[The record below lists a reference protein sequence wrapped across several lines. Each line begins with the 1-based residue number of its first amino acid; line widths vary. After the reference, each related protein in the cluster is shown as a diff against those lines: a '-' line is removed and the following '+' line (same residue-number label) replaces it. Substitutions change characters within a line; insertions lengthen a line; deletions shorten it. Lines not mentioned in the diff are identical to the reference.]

1 MSPVKEQWNTVVCTL
16 LITLLF
22 ALIGCTGS
30 PSAEI
35 KARAAELSSGFR
47 QHAET
52 LAAKQDE
59 SLTILRENTT
69 ALAAI
74 KSQVEAVKT
83 AIETQEPR
91 REVVESSPPEVA
103 SELSAA
109 STSRSSDVPLFVSY
123 ADFHCPP
130 CERLREA
137 IQRGDFAGF
146 AVIESGPFAGQKA
159 FPAVR
164 YQDRNGTWKVRYGYD
179 ARLPQWIRSDI
190 ESIEQFVSQPV
201 ITNPIVSQ
209 ESLVSIHN
217 QLHGGGNWTWPG
229 GTQESLATH
238 LREVHGVNT
247 SGGAPLTGAMF
258 QNHRPSA
265 ITSQRTAV
273 RFVPRRVSYNSRS
286 KYQTRQSCP
295 TCPR

>member
-1 MSPVKEQWNTVVCTL
+1 MSPVKEQWNTVVCAL
-16 LITLLF
+16 LIALLF

-52 LAAKQDE
+52 LTAKQDE

-103 SELSAA
+103 SELSAS
-109 STSRSSDVPLFVSY
+109 STSRSSDVPLFVTY

-130 CERLREA
+130 CEQLKAA

-146 AVIESGPFAGQKA
+146 AIAESGPFDGQKS

-179 ARLPQWIRSDI
+179 ARLPQWIKSDLSGQQQVQMI
-190 ESIEQFVSQPV
+190 VMPDRPIASVKESHARRVE
-201 ITNPIVSQ
+201 
-209 ESLVSIHN
+209 LHN
-217 QLHGGGNWTWPG
+217 QLHGGGQWTWPG
-229 GTQESLATH
+229 DLASH
-238 LREVHGVNT
+238 LREVHGVDT

-258 QNHRPSA
+258 PNYRPSA
-265 ITSQRTAV
+265 ITSQRSVV
-273 RFVPRRVSYNSRS
+273 RFVPRRTSYNSRT

>member
-1 MSPVKEQWNTVVCTL
+1 MKEQWNTVVCTI
-16 LITLLF
+16 LIALLF

-52 LAAKQDE
+52 LTAKQDE
-59 SLTILRENTT
+59 SLTILRANTT

-91 REVVESSPPEVA
+91 KEVVESGPPEVA

-109 STSRSSDVPLFVSY
+109 STSRSSDVPLFVTY
-123 ADFHCPP
+123 ADFYCPP
-130 CERLREA
+130 CEQLREA
-137 IQRGDFAGF
+137 VERGDFAGF
-146 AVIESGPFAGQKA
+146 AVAETGPFEGQKS

-164 YQDRNGTWKVRYGYD
+164 YQDWNGTWKVRYGYD
-179 ARLPQWIRSDI
+179 ARLPQWIRGDI
-190 ESIEQFVSQPV
+190 ESI
-201 ITNPIVSQ
+201 N
-209 ESLVSIHN
+209 
-217 QLHGGGNWTWPG
+217 
-229 GTQESLATH
+229 AA
-238 LREVHGVNT
+238 
-247 SGGAPLTGAMF
+247 GGAPLTGAMF
-258 QNHRPSA
+258 PHYRPSA

-273 RFVPRRVSYNSRS
+273 RSFPRRVSFVGRS

-295 TCPR
+295 AGGCSTR

>member
-1 MSPVKEQWNTVVCTL
+1 MDIDPDDCISVADNFHSGTPERFKFWMTVRDLMLAGFCVLTML
-16 LITLLF
+16 
-22 ALIGCTGS
+22 GCTGS

-52 LAAKQDE
+52 LAAKQNE
-59 SLTILRENTT
+59 SLTILRENTN

-83 AIETQEPR
+83 AIETQEQ
-91 REVVESSPPEVA
+91 REEVAQSSPPEVA

-109 STSRSSDVPLFVSY
+109 STSRSSDVPLFVTY

-137 IQRGDFAGF
+137 IERGDFAGF
-146 AVIESGPFAGQKA
+146 AVAKSGPFEGQKS

-164 YQDRNGTWKVRYGYD
+164 YQDRSGTWKVRYGYD
-179 ARLPQWIRSDI
+179 ARLPQWIRGDI
-190 ESIEQFVSQPV
+190 EGI
-201 ITNPIVSQ
+201 N
-209 ESLVSIHN
+209 
-217 QLHGGGNWTWPG
+217 
-229 GTQESLATH
+229 AA
-238 LREVHGVNT
+238 
-247 SGGAPLTGAMF
+247 GGAPLTGAMF
-258 QNHRPSA
+258 LHHRPSA
-265 ITSQRTAV
+265 VTSQRSVV
-273 RFVPRRVSYNSRS
+273 RFVPRRTSYNSRA

-295 TCPR
+295 ASGCPTR